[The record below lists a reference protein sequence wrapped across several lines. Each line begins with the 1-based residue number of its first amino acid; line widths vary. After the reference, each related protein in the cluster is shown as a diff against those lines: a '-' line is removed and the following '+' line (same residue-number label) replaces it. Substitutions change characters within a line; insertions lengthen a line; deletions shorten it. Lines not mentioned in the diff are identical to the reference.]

1 MATKLVATN
10 AERAVSR
17 AAAYSL
23 LAYALA
29 YPDDAVIEGLHEAA
43 AEASILLAQTPLA
56 GLGGLAVRLER
67 DDLEPAYVS
76 LYTLSSSPDC
86 PTFETAYFSADPQQQ
101 TQRMADVAGF
111 YRAFGVDSGETG
123 FRPDEISVELEFMA
137 YLCRKQ
143 AYAAEHLGAPRAGQ
157 ALRAQRLFLEEHL
170 GRWAGGLGRR
180 MAEEAPIGHF
190 YQLAGLVLSEW
201 IADDCRVLGARPEE
215 VSGVPVASDAGGT
228 SHGPEFAGPAN
239 PIFAFDEIPI
249 GGGVR

>member
-1 MATKLVATN
+1 MTTKPAAANT
-10 AERAVSR
+10 ERCASR

-29 YPDDAVIEGLHEAA
+29 YPDDAAIEGLHEAA
-43 AEASILLAQTPLA
+43 AEAAALLAQTPLA
-56 GLGGLAVRLER
+56 GLAGIAAALQR
-67 DDLEPAYVS
+67 DDLEPAYVT

-170 GRWAGGLGRR
+170 GRWAAGLGRR
-180 MAEEAPIGHF
+180 IAEEAPIGHF
-190 YQLAGLVLSEW
+190 YQLAGLALAGW
-201 IADDCRVLGARPEE
+201 IADDCRALGARPDE
-215 VSGVPVASDAGGT
+215 VSGVPVPAGAGAM
-228 SHGPEFAGPAN
+228 SHGPEFAGLAN
-239 PIFAFDEIPI
+239 PIFAFDEIPV
-249 GGGVR
+249 G